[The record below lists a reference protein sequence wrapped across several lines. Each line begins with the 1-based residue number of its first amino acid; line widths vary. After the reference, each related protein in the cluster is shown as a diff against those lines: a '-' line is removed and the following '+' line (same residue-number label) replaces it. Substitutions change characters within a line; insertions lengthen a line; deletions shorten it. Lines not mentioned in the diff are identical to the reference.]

1 MFSRTFTIISLLTIA
16 LTCGAC
22 AKNDSD
28 LSAIQL
34 AENQIEAGQ
43 FKLALKTLN
52 DELAKKPQDID
63 LLTLRGIANLELS
76 NVVDAINDL
85 EKAHRNAAQDVDI
98 MINLA
103 AARIAN
109 KQFDK
114 AIDLLD
120 RALEIDEVD
129 ADAYRN
135 RALALLKTGDFSA
148 AISDYTLAMTIYGGI
163 DPILY
168 QERAECWIGLEN
180 QHQAGIDKTIA
191 QMTIRLDDNPDDVE
205 ALKLRGLELYDL
217 GEYELALY
225 DLDGAIELGDQSAEI
240 FLARGNCLYVFE
252 ENELALEDLDE
263 AIRVNANS
271 ALAYASR
278 ANLRKSMGDLDKAV
292 EDFKAA
298 LQIDPN
304 NALATSQLA
313 WMLATTPDLS
323 IKDTAKAVELSEKL
337 IELNSVDT
345 WQDLEVVAAAYA
357 ANNEFEKAVQFQQRS
372 IDKAPNEQIEQLTD
386 SLKRYQSKLT
396 YLANNL

>member
-1 MFSRTFTIISLLTIA
+1 MFSKTFTIISLITIA

-22 AKNDSD
+22 TKNDSD
-28 LSAIQL
+28 LSAIQQ

-43 FKLALKTLN
+43 FKLALETLN

-85 EKAHRNAAQDVDI
+85 EKALQNAAQDVDI

-120 RALEIDEVD
+120 KALEIDEVD

-168 QERAECWIGLEN
+168 QERAECWLGLKN
-180 QHQAGIDKTIA
+180 QHQADIDKTIA

-217 GEYELALY
+217 GDYELALY

-323 IKDTAKAVELSEKL
+323 IKDAAKAIELSEKL

-372 IDKAPNEQIEQLTD
+372 IDQAPNEQIEQLTD
-386 SLKRYQSKLT
+386 SLKRYQSKQT